1 MKDLNKLLDID
12 ESVSIDNPSMEDD
25 RPDSDYD
32 SEELE
37 TGIEVE
43 LRDGHSE
50 DEEIQKSIA
59 KDHLDEDSK
68 YYTKLE
74 TIDPHHRG

>member
-50 DEEIQKSIA
+50 DEEI
-59 KDHLDEDSK
+59 
-68 YYTKLE
+68 
-74 TIDPHHRG
+74 